1 MMKILLLIG
10 LGMLIWQFLV
20 FMVLVISGE
29 DEDAILYSAIGVFG
43 LVCIC
48 LRPIVKKVSMLIARK
63 YNLYQFY
70 GKVSE
75 SKLDTKA
82 DKIITSFFMTAKT
95 ASQFA
100 PIEKGGELKQD
111 YCVRLI
117 REGKE
122 FKSTPDK
129 SDILTQEKINNGCG
143 DHGLSKDFL
152 AKCKKGIDN

>member
-1 MMKILLLIG
+1 MMKVLLLIG

-20 FMVLVISGE
+20 FIVLVISGE

-48 LRPIVKKVSMLIARK
+48 LRPIVKKVSLLAARK

-70 GKVSE
+70 GKISE
-75 SKLDTKA
+75 SKMDSKA
-82 DKIITSFFMTAKT
+82 DKFITSFFMTAKI

-100 PIEKGGELKQD
+100 PIEKDGDLNQD
-111 YCVRLI
+111 YCVRLL

-122 FKSTPDK
+122 FKSAPYK
-129 SDILTQEKINNGCG
+129 HDILTQKKIAQGCG
-143 DHGLSKDFL
+143 EHGYSKDFL
-152 AKCKKGIDN
+152 AKFKKGIDN

>member
-1 MMKILLLIG
+1 MMKVLLLIG

-20 FMVLVISGE
+20 FIVLVISGE

-48 LRPIVKKVSMLIARK
+48 LRQIMKKVSPLIARK

-75 SKLDTKA
+75 STMDSKA
-82 DKIITSFFMTAKT
+82 DKLIESFFMTPKT

-111 YCVRLI
+111 YCVRLLK
-117 REGKE
+117 EGKE
-122 FKSTPDK
+122 FKSAPYK
-129 SDILTQEKINNGCG
+129 NDILTQEEIDNGSRG
-143 DHGLSKDFL
+143 FTKEFL
-152 AKCKKGIDN
+152 AKFKKGIDK

>member
-1 MMKILLLIG
+1 MMKVLLLIG

-48 LRPIVKKVSMLIARK
+48 LRPIVKKVSSLIARK

-75 SKLDTKA
+75 SKLDSKA
-82 DKIITSFFMTAKT
+82 DKIITSLFMTAKT
-95 ASQFA
+95 ATQFT

-111 YCVRLI
+111 YCVRLLK
-117 REGKE
+117 EGKE
-122 FKSTPDK
+122 LKYVPYK
-129 SDILTQEKINNGCG
+129 GDILTQEEINNGCT
-143 DHGLSKDFL
+143 DHWFTKEFL
-152 AKCKKGIDN
+152 AKFKKGIDN

>member
-1 MMKILLLIG
+1 MKILLLIC

-20 FMVLVISGE
+20 FMVLIISGE

-48 LRPIVKKVSMLIARK
+48 LRPIVKKVSLLIARK

-75 SKLDTKA
+75 SKMDSKA
-82 DKIITSFFMTAKT
+82 DKFIKSFFMTAKT

-100 PIEKGGELKQD
+100 PIEKGGEIKQD
-111 YCVRLI
+111 YSVRLLK
-117 REGKE
+117 EGKE
-122 FKSTPDK
+122 FKSAPYK
-129 SDILTQEKINNGCG
+129 GDILTQEKIDNGCG
-143 DHGLSKDFL
+143 DHGFSKDFL
-152 AKCKKGIDN
+152 AKFKKGIDN

>member
-1 MMKILLLIG
+1 MKILLLIG

-29 DEDAILYSAIGVFG
+29 DEEKTLYSAIGVFG

-48 LRPIVKKVSMLIARK
+48 LRPIIEKVSLLAARK

-70 GKVSE
+70 GKISE
-75 SKLDTKA
+75 STWDTKA
-82 DKIITSFFMTAKT
+82 DKFITSFYMTAKT

-100 PIEKGGELKQD
+100 PIEKGGDLKQD
-111 YCVRLI
+111 YCVRLL

-122 FKSTPDK
+122 FKSAPYK
-129 SDILTQEKINNGCG
+129 GDILTQEKINQGCG
-143 DHGLSKDFL
+143 DHGFSKDFL
-152 AKCKKGIDN
+152 AKFKKGIDK